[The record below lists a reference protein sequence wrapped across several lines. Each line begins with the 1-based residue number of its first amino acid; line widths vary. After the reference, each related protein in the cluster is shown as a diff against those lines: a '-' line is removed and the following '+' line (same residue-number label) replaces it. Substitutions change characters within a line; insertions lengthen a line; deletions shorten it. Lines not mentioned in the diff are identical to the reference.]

1 MKPHKP
7 LLSLVNAEK
16 RIKGRDFSAEPWIL
30 GEGARYW
37 TPERIALLASDNE
50 ARRKRRVSK

>member
-16 RIKGRDFSAEPWIL
+16 RIKGRDFKSEPWMI
-30 GEGARYW
+30 GEGPRYW
-37 TPERIALLASDNE
+37 TAERIHALAVDNE
-50 ARRKRRVSK
+50 QRRKRRQAK

>member
-16 RIKGRDFSAEPWIL
+16 RIKGRDFNAEPWIV
-30 GEGARYW
+30 GEGARFW
-37 TPERIALLASDNE
+37 TPERIHMLSVDNE
-50 ARRKRRVSK
+50 ARRKRRQAK